1 MDTAT
6 STVLIDG
13 HTYHATAKP
22 GRTAREL
29 IVVYRDGEPWDQRET
44 TRVGSYDRVHLL
56 GGFTSDPAHLATEYS
71 GRVRPVGSG
80 GKHGTVRGS
89 VLIQRE
95 TEERAACA
103 NCERFL
109 AAPGDEL
116 CPACRGA
123 VHSGDLQWPAPRF
136 QPAPS
141 FKDGTVEPRYPA
153 TEPAEL
159 TPLEEGELAELIRTK
174 LASEERHTAELERL
188 ALIAA
193 QTQAALVHEIQ
204 AAGQAGLTNRAIA
217 RASGLSHPTVAK
229 ILSDPAKYGGGQPA
243 R

>member
-1 MDTAT
+1 VDTAT
-6 STVLIDG
+6 YTTEIDG
-13 HTYHATAKP
+13 HTFHATAAP

-29 IVVYRDGEPWDQRET
+29 IVVYRDGEPWDKRET

-80 GKHGTVRGS
+80 GKHGTVLGS

-95 TEERAACA
+95 QTS
-103 NCERFL
+103 
-109 AAPGDEL
+109 PG
-116 CPACRGA
+116 
-123 VHSGDLQWPAPRF
+123 RF

-153 TEPAEL
+153 AEPAEL
-159 TPLEEGELAELIRTK
+159 SPLEEGELAELIRAR

-193 QTQAALVHEIQ
+193 QTQAALVQEIQ

-229 ILSDPAKYGGGQPA
+229 ILGDPAKYGGGQPA